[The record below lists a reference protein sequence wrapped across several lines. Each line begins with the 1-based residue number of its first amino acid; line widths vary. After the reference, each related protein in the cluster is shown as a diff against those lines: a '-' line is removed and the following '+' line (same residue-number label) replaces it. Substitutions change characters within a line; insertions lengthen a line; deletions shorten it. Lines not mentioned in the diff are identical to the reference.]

1 MAVCVGSSAPA
12 AAKQEKKTATTKA
25 DKPKKG

>member
-1 MAVCVGSSAPA
+1 MAVCVGSSAP